1 MSDRPEIKYEGDFI
15 VAVKEGRWEY
25 VRRARS
31 IRAVVV
37 EAIVEGRLLIVEQYR
52 IPIGKAC
59 LELPAGLIGDDDG
72 GEDDTV
78 ERAARRELEEETG
91 YRAGRIEVVGEFFS
105 SPGLVSE
112 SFTAVRAHDCVKV
125 GEGGGVDNEDIVV
138 HEVPLGEIEN
148 FVARKRAEGVGV
160 DVRLMAFLAESRSS
174 YA

>member
-160 DVRLMAFLAESRSS
+160 DVRLMAFLAESRAS